1 VVVGIIRAEIHI
13 HGSASL
19 KEKRSVLRRIKD
31 RTRSRHNIS
40 VAEVG
45 FQDLHQR
52 AALGFAAVSHSEED
66 LRRLFNSL
74 RNEVDD
80 ILPGGVTAWDEDF
93 LE

>member
-40 VAEVG
+40 VAEVD

-74 RNEVDD
+74 RDEVDG
-80 ILPGGVTAWDEDF
+80 ILPGGVTNWQEDV